1 MSDSITPV
9 HCQHT
14 HAVKLSAFFCYYY
27 FLQPNNYAATFSMSN
42 FALSPFVRDKTAVA
56 QKQHHLLQE
65 HLLPLSYSDEV
76 WKSCWIIWRAST
88 SISSTDIYVLPI
100 NTDFLLQLA
109 ARKAAHHNCLK
120 AWRKKF
126 RKEKR
131 TRFTFLSPT
140 VKYTWNLLIIHDCS

>member
-9 HCQHT
+9 HSVST
-14 HAVKLSAFFCYYY
+14 RVLSSFQPFFF
-27 FLQPNNYAATFSMSN
+27 FLQPNNYAATFSVSN
-42 FALSPFVRDKTAVA
+42 FTLSPFVRDNTVVA
-56 QKQHHLLQE
+56 QKQYHPLQE
-65 HLLPLSYSDEV
+65 HLLPLSYSGKV

-88 SISSTDIYVLPI
+88 SISSTDISVLPI

-109 ARKAAHHNCLK
+109 ARRAEQHNCLK

-126 RKEKR
+126 RKKR
-131 TRFTFLSPT
+131 TRVTFLSPI